1 MASGVDHYR
10 EGEHLLEALDI
21 PRDAALNTNLSLEER
36 REASA
41 MLHAMATAALAHFTA
56 ALAAAT
62 ALNGA
67 VAEAVFGEHP
77 DLAAWAEAA
86 GVKTN
91 G

>member
-1 MASGVDHYR
+1 MTGPEHYR
-10 EGEHLLEALDI
+10 EGEQLLDALHVPQDAALDI
-21 PRDAALNTNLSLEER
+21 KLPLDER

-41 MLHAMATAALAHFTA
+41 MYHAVATHALAHFTA

-77 DLAAWAEAA
+77 DLAAWVRAA
-86 GVKTN
+86 GVKTD